1 MREQRSRRRFL
12 AVAATG
18 VTGAVAGCLGGGS
31 PDTDGETVDELPT
44 PVQGDPDAD
53 VTVAAYEDFS
63 CPHCRTYQ
71 LSVYPSVKE
80 EFVDTERI
88 RYEHHDFAI
97 PVDEDWS
104 YQIPSAARAVQDTE
118 GDDAFFEFAQSIFSY
133 QGEYSFDVVEQ
144 VGNDVGAD
152 GGVVSDA
159 AESLTYLPVVEADS
173 EAGQEL
179 GINSTPTLTVN
190 GELVTPQQDES
201 FYQQIASAIEAAE

>member
-1 MREQRSRRRFL
+1 MREKRSRRRFL

-18 VTGAVAGCLGGGS
+18 LTGAVAGCLGGGS

-44 PVQGDPDAD
+44 PVQGDPEAD

-63 CPHCRTYQ
+63 CPGCQAYQ

-80 EFVDTERI
+80 EFVDSERI
-88 RYEHHDFAI
+88 RYEHHDF
-97 PVDEDWS
+97 PVVNEDWS
-104 YQIPSAARAVQDTE
+104 YRIPSAARAVQDTE
-118 GDDAFFEFAQSIFSY
+118 GDDAFFEFTQGIFTY

-144 VGNDVGAD
+144 VGNEVGAD

-159 AESLTYLPVVEADS
+159 AENLTYLPVIEADS
-173 EAGQEL
+173 EAGRDL
-179 GINSTPTLTVN
+179 GVSSTPTLTVD
-190 GELVTPQQDES
+190 GELVTPQQGED